1 MTVLNWGK
9 HRTALLLGGS
19 VVNNNSGNY
28 PTYFMIG
35 SGSGTIAS
43 TDTTL
48 FNPTDRQNTTSATF
62 TNQAVMWTGDW
73 TSIEMSGLSFAEFGM
88 VPSGTGVTGS
98 MWSKSSIPAIVFD
111 GNTEL
116 RIEETWQIY

>member
-9 HRTALLLGGS
+9 HRTALMLGGS

-35 SGSGTIAS
+35 SGSGTIAG

-48 FNPTDRQNTTSATF
+48 FNPLDRQNTTSATF
-62 TNQAVMWTGDW
+62 TNQAVMYTGDW
-73 TSIEMSGLSFAEFGM
+73 TSTEMSGLSFSEFGLI
-88 VPSGTGVTGS
+88 PSGGGLTGS
-98 MWSKSSIPAIVFD
+98 LWSKSFTPTIVFD

-116 RIEETWQIY
+116 RIEETWQVY